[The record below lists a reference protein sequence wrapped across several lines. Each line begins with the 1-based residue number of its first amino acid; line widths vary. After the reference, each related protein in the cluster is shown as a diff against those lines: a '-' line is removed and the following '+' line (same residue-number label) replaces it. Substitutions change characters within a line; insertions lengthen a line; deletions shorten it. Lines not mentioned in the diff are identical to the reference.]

1 MGALLIIA
9 GIIYLATLILVIIP
23 LCFGVVFNTW
33 REALRR
39 EEGN

>member
-9 GIIYLATLILVIIP
+9 GVIYLATLIMVVIP

-33 REALRR
+33 REVLRS
-39 EEGN
+39 EKE

>member
-9 GIIYLATLILVIIP
+9 GAVYFAVLFMVVIP

-33 REALRR
+33 RDVLRR
-39 EEGN
+39 EGE

>member
-9 GIIYLATLILVIIP
+9 GVLYLVTLILVVLP

-33 REALRR
+33 REVLRS
-39 EEGN
+39 EEE